1 MKYLK
6 FILASMFLIFVLRG
20 FLFRATV
27 QYQEA
32 SSLPNRVIGDEAF
45 LQWVDQLP
53 PTSDIHEIAKRCLQI
68 CAERLRFTDQK
79 CDTDPNL
86 LFASQKTNCIGY
98 AAFFSAT
105 CQVLLNQNHLEKKY
119 AVQHLRG
126 HLSFLGMNVHRWF
139 GSPFFKD
146 HDYNLIQDK
155 ETGERFYLDASTY
168 DLLGIG
174 YVNGGD

>member
-6 FILASMFLIFVLRG
+6 FGLLLMLVIFALRG

-27 QYQEA
+27 KYHEA
-32 SSLPNRVIGDEAF
+32 SCLPSRVISDQAF
-45 LQWVDQLP
+45 LQWLDQQP
-53 PTSDIHEIAKRCLQI
+53 AMSDLDEIAKRSLQI
-68 CAERLRFTDQK
+68 CAVRLRFTAQA

-105 CQVLLNQNHLEKKY
+105 CQALLHQNHLEKKY
-119 AVQHLRG
+119 AVRHLRG
-126 HLSFLGMNVHRWF
+126 HLRFLGMNVHRWF

-146 HDYNLIQDK
+146 HDYNLIQDL
-155 ETGERFYLDASTY
+155 ETGQRYYLDASTY

-174 YVNGGD
+174 YVAGD